1 MWFRNARIFRFT
13 KPFDI
18 TAEALEEKL
27 QQEAFKPCG
36 PQEMSRHGWVAP
48 LGKHGEQLV
57 HSAGGY
63 HLIALRREEKLL
75 PGPVVKELVEEKAE
89 AIEIEQQRKVRRKE
103 KEEIKE
109 QVLLEMLPRAFS
121 RNRRSYAYLA
131 PEEGLLVVDAGS
143 AKQAEDLASALRKSV
158 GSLPVRP
165 PALEQAPA
173 FTFTGWL
180 NESIDLPSAITLG
193 TECELKDTSEDG
205 GVVRCK
211 GLPLQAEEIRNHLE
225 AGMQVTRLALTWEDN
240 LSFVL
245 DEEFGIRRLKFGDT
259 LQEKLDDV
267 DADDAAARFDAAFSL
282 MTLELSR
289 MIPGLLE
296 ALGGEDRS
304 AIIEEEQ

>member
-1 MWFRNARIFRFT
+1 MWFRNARVFRFT

-27 QQEAFKPCG
+27 QEDAFKPCG
-36 PQEMSRHGWVAP
+36 PQETSRQGWVSP
-48 LGKHGEQLV
+48 MGKHSDLLV

-63 HLIALRREEKLL
+63 HLIALRKEEKLL
-75 PGPVVKELVEEKAE
+75 PASVIKELVDEKAE
-89 AIEIEQQRKVRRKE
+89 MIEAEQHRKVRRKE
-103 KEEIKE
+103 KDELKEE
-109 QVLLEMLPRAFS
+109 VTLEMLPRAFS
-121 RNRRSYAYLA
+121 KNRRCYAYLA
-131 PEEGLLVVDAGS
+131 PADGVLVVDAGS
-143 AKQAEDLASALRKSV
+143 SKQAEDLASTLRKSL

-165 PALEQAPA
+165 PAVEQAPA

-180 NESIDLPSAITLG
+180 NESIDLPASIELG

-211 GLPLQAEEIRNHLE
+211 GLDLQGDEIRSHLD
-225 AGMQVTRLALTWEDN
+225 AGMQVTKLSVTWDDN

-245 DEEFGIRRLKFGDT
+245 DEELGIRRLKFGDT

-282 MTLELSR
+282 MTLELAR
-289 MIPGLLE
+289 LIPGLLE

-304 AIIEEEQ
+304 AIVEES

>member
-1 MWFRNARIFRFT
+1 MWFRNARVFRFT
-13 KPFDI
+13 KPFEI

-27 QQEAFKPCG
+27 QADAFKPCG
-36 PQEMSRHGWVAP
+36 PQETSRQGWVP
-48 LGKHGEQLV
+48 PMGKHSDLLV

-63 HLIALRREEKLL
+63 HLIALRKEEKLL
-75 PGPVVKELVEEKAE
+75 PASVIKELVDEKAE
-89 AIEIEQQRKVRRKE
+89 MIEAEQHRKVRRKE
-103 KEEIKE
+103 KDELKEE
-109 QVLLEMLPRAFS
+109 VMLEMLPRAFS
-121 RNRRSYAYLA
+121 KNRRCYAYLA
-131 PEEGLLVVDAGS
+131 PADGVLVVDAGS
-143 AKQAEDLASALRKSV
+143 AKQAEDLASTLRKSL

-165 PALEQAPA
+165 PAVEQAPT

-180 NESIDLPSAITLG
+180 NESIDLPASIELG

-211 GLPLQAEEIRNHLE
+211 GLDLQGDEIRSHLD
-225 AGMQVTRLALTWEDN
+225 AGMQVTKLSVTWDDN

-245 DEEFGIRRLKFGDT
+245 DEELGIRRLKFGDT

-282 MTLELSR
+282 MTLELAR
-289 MIPGLLE
+289 LIPGLLE

-304 AIIEEEQ
+304 AIVEEG

>member
-1 MWFRNARIFRFT
+1 MWFRNARVFRFT

-18 TAEALEEKL
+18 TAEVLEEKL
-27 QQEAFKPCG
+27 QEDAFKPCG
-36 PQEMSRHGWVAP
+36 PQETSRQGWVSP
-48 LGKHGEQLV
+48 MGKHSDLLV

-63 HLIALRREEKLL
+63 HLIALRKEEKLL
-75 PGPVVKELVEEKAE
+75 PASVIKELVDEKAE
-89 AIEIEQQRKVRRKE
+89 MIEAEQHRKVRRKE
-103 KEEIKE
+103 KDELKEE
-109 QVLLEMLPRAFS
+109 VTLEMLPRAFS
-121 RNRRSYAYLA
+121 KNRRCYAYLA
-131 PEEGLLVVDAGS
+131 PADGVLVVDAGS
-143 AKQAEDLASALRKSV
+143 SKQAEDLASTLRKSL

-165 PALEQAPA
+165 PAVEQAPA

-180 NESIDLPSAITLG
+180 NESIDLPASIELG

-211 GLPLQAEEIRNHLE
+211 GLDLQGDEIRSHLD
-225 AGMQVTRLALTWEDN
+225 AGMQVTKLSVTWDDN

-245 DEEFGIRRLKFGDT
+245 DEELGIRRLKFGDT

-282 MTLELSR
+282 MTLELAR
-289 MIPGLLE
+289 LIPGLLE

-304 AIIEEEQ
+304 AIVEES

>member
-1 MWFRNARIFRFT
+1 MWFRNARVFRFT

-27 QQEAFKPCG
+27 LEDTFKPCG
-36 PQEMSRHGWVAP
+36 PQETSRQGWVPP

-63 HLIALRREEKLL
+63 HLITLRKEEKLL
-75 PGPVVKELVEEKAE
+75 PGPVVKELVEEKVE
-89 AIEIEQQRKVRRKE
+89 AIEAEQHRKVRRKE
-103 KEEIKE
+103 KDELKE
-109 QVLLEMLPRAFS
+109 QVMLEMLPKAFS
-121 RNRRSYAYLA
+121 KNRRCYAYLA
-131 PEEGLLVVDAGS
+131 PKDGFLIVDAGS
-143 AKQAEDLASALRKSV
+143 AKQAEELASTLRKSL

-165 PALEQAPA
+165 PAVEQAPT
-173 FTFTGWL
+173 FTLTGWL
-180 NESIDLPSAITLG
+180 NETVELPATLTLG
-193 TECELKDTSEDG
+193 TECELKDPSEDG

-211 GLPLQAEEIRNHLE
+211 GLDLQGDEIRNHLE
-225 AGMQVTRLALTWEDN
+225 AGMQATRLSLTWEDT

-245 DEEFGIRRLKFGDT
+245 DEELGIRRLKFGET

-267 DADDAAARFDAAFSL
+267 DADDAAARFDAAFTL

-289 MIPGLLE
+289 LLPGLLD

-304 AIIEEEQ
+304 AIVDAA